1 MSIKTQR
8 FFSRAEKLKKKG
20 DFGKAKEIYLSI
32 LEILPKNQMAMNE
45 LKAIDGVESKRNAK
59 DTLDEVMR
67 LYSSG
72 LIEDSLALVL
82 PLQKDN
88 PNEPILFN
96 ITGACYSEIGSINLA
111 IDNFQR
117 AVKLKPDYAEAH
129 YNLGVVLQKNGED
142 EEAYKSYEK
151 AIAIKHAYPQ
161 AHNNIGMINLKNR
174 SLNDA
179 VKSFEW
185 AVAYNPNYVEAHNN
199 LGATFQEL
207 MQFQKAMGQY
217 EKALSINPKF
227 AQALNNLGASLEIF
241 GQKEKAFENYY
252 KAIQENPRY
261 YEAHRNLSAIKK
273 YKKNDP
279 QISQMMSLYSDTNLT
294 ISDKRNLCF
303 ALAKVNEDIG
313 NYDLFFKYL
322 DEGNQ
327 LRKQELNYSFLSTQK
342 LHAGIQKTFENP
354 PKSISKS
361 KFESSIIKP
370 IFILGMPRSGTTLV
384 EQIIAS
390 HSMVY
395 GAGELNNLKSIV
407 APVLVDHLN
416 SNNKSLNNKDIFS
429 IRNQYL
435 DSLIKLNTQEN
446 HITDK
451 MPINFRY
458 IGFILSA
465 LPEAKIIHV
474 KRDARATCWSN
485 YKHYFSSGNG
495 FTFNQED
502 LAQFFKLYS
511 EIMEFW
517 HKLFPNRIYDLSYE
531 KLTENQK
538 SETKKLLKYCDLD
551 WDKNCLEFYNNDRG
565 IKTASA
571 SQVRQKM
578 YQGSSEAWKQYEPYI
593 QPLLSGLDGY

>member
-1 MSIKTQR
+1 MSLKIQR

-20 DFGKAKEIYLSI
+20 EFDKAKEIYLSI
-32 LEILPKNQMAMNE
+32 LEISPKNQMAMNE
-45 LKAIDGVESKRNAK
+45 LKAIHGFESTRNAK
-59 DTLDEVMR
+59 DKLDEVMK

-117 AVKLKPDYAEAH
+117 AVNLKPDYAEAH

-174 SLNDA
+174 NLNEA

-207 MQFQKAMGQY
+207 MQFQKAMYQY

-241 GQKEKAFENYY
+241 GQREKAFENYN

-279 QISQMMSLYSDTNLT
+279 QIHQLEALYSNINLT
-294 ISDKRNLCF
+294 KPDKKNLSF
-303 ALAKVNEDIG
+303 ALAKVYEDLGENEK
-313 NYDLFFKYL
+313 FFKFL
-322 DEGNQ
+322 NEGNN
-327 LRKQELNYSFLSTQK
+327 LRKQELNYSFESSNNFHLSLLRAFK
-342 LHAGIQKTFENP
+342 SP
-354 PKSISKS
+354 PKIISQNEKNKS
-361 KFESSIIKP
+361 TIRP
-370 IFILGMPRSGTTLV
+370 IFVLGMPRSGTTLV
-384 EQIIAS
+384 EQIISS
-390 HSMVY
+390 HHEVY
-395 GAGELNNLKSIV
+395 GAGELNNLKKFVTPIFLNH
-407 APVLVDHLN
+407 AN
-416 SNNKSLNNKDIFS
+416 SNNKVISDKDILS
-429 IRNQYL
+429 LRNNYL
-435 DSLIKLNTQEN
+435 DSLSELNFKEK
-446 HITDK
+446 IMTDK
-451 MPINFRY
+451 MPINFRL
-458 IGFILSA
+458 IGFFYRPSQKLRLYMLKEMLELLAGQTINIISVLEMD
-465 LPEAKIIHV
+465 LLLIRKIYQNSMAYI
-474 KRDARATCWSN
+474 
-485 YKHYFSSGNG
+485 
-495 FTFNQED
+495 
-502 LAQFFKLYS
+502 
-511 EIMEFW
+511 
-517 HKLFPNRIYDLSYE
+517 
-531 KLTENQK
+531 
-538 SETKKLLKYCDLD
+538 KKL
-551 WDKNCLEFYNNDRG
+551 WIFG
-565 IKTASA
+565 INYSRIKF
-571 SQVRQKM
+571 M
-578 YQGSSEAWKQYEPYI
+578 I
-593 QPLLSGLDGY
+593 

>member
-1 MSIKTQR
+1 MSLKIQR

-20 DFGKAKEIYLSI
+20 EFDKAKEIYLSI
-32 LEILPKNQMAMNE
+32 LEISPKNQMAMNE
-45 LKAIDGVESKRNAK
+45 LKAIHGFESTRNAK
-59 DTLDEVMR
+59 DKLDEVMK

-88 PNEPILFN
+88 PNEPNLFN

-117 AVKLKPDYAEAH
+117 AVNLKPDYAEAH

-161 AHNNIGMINLKNR
+161 AHNNIGMINLKKRN
-174 SLNDA
+174 LNEA

-207 MQFQKAMGQY
+207 MQFQKAMYQY

-241 GQKEKAFENYY
+241 GQREKAFENYN

-279 QISQMMSLYSDTNLT
+279 QIHQLESLYSNINLT
-294 ISDKRNLCF
+294 KPDKKNLSF
-303 ALAKVNEDIG
+303 ALAKVYEDLGENEK
-313 NYDLFFKYL
+313 FFKFL
-322 DEGNQ
+322 NEGNN
-327 LRKQELNYSFLSTQK
+327 LRKQELNYSFASSNNFHLSLLK
-342 LHAGIQKTFENP
+342 AFKSP
-354 PKSISKS
+354 PKIISQNEKNKS
-361 KFESSIIKP
+361 TIRP
-370 IFILGMPRSGTTLV
+370 IFVLGMPRSGTTLV
-384 EQIIAS
+384 EQIISS
-390 HSMVY
+390 HHEVY
-395 GAGELNNLKSIV
+395 GAGELNNLKKFVTPIFFNH
-407 APVLVDHLN
+407 AN
-416 SNNKSLNNKDIFS
+416 SNNKVINDEDILSLRNN
-429 IRNQYL
+429 YL
-435 DSLIKLNTQEN
+435 NSLSELNFKEK
-446 HITDK
+446 IMTDK
-451 MPINFRY
+451 MPINFRL

-465 LPEAKIIHV
+465 IPEAKIVHV

-495 FTFNQED
+495 FTFDQED
-502 LAQFFKLYS
+502 LSKFYGLYK
-511 EIMEFW
+511 EIMDFW
-517 HKLFPNRIYDLSYE
+517 HKLFPNKIYDLNYE

-538 SETKKLLKYCDLD
+538 KETEKLLKYCELD
-551 WDKNCLEFYNNDRG
+551 WDKKCLEFHKNDRG

-593 QPLLSGLDGY
+593 KTLIDGLKSF